1 MRVLIAFDKFK
12 DSLTAR
18 EACETA
24 ARALRARHP
33 DWQLD
38 LCPLADGGDGFVD
51 LLCHSAGGAVQ
62 KFPVEGPRGGL
73 IEAGIGLVPL
83 TKIPKAARELLRLDP
98 IPPMADRVGP
108 AAQKSRPAPA
118 GAETTVAIVEMAA
131 ASGLA
136 LLPPQARDPWRASS
150 YGTGQLI
157 RAASE
162 LGAGAVLL
170 GIGGSATHDLGLGAL
185 SALGFEFR
193 GADGAKIRPPV
204 PAQWPRLA
212 RIEGALYPSIPPIRI
227 ACDVS
232 NPLLGPR
239 GAAAVYAPQKGL
251 GPADFERLEAATAG
265 MAARL
270 IAASGA
276 APDLAKRP
284 GAGAA
289 GGISFGLM
297 AAAGALLLPGFE
309 LVSAWLNLEARVASA
324 DLVVTGEGRFDESS
338 SEGKGPGAVAAQAR
352 RLGRP
357 AHVFA
362 GEIRGKSAVHLHA
375 ITPAGTPLPRAL
387 REARANLAAEVGRIF

>member
-1 MRVLIAFDKFK
+1 
-12 DSLTAR
+12 
-18 EACETA
+18 
-24 ARALRARHP
+24 
-33 DWQLD
+33 
-38 LCPLADGGDGFVD
+38 
-51 LLCHSAGGAVQ
+51 
-62 KFPVEGPRGGL
+62 
-73 IEAGIGLVPL
+73 
-83 TKIPKAARELLRLDP
+83 
-98 IPPMADRVGP
+98 
-108 AAQKSRPAPA
+108 
-118 GAETTVAIVEMAA
+118 
-131 ASGLA
+131 
-136 LLPPQARDPWRASS
+136 
-150 YGTGQLI
+150 LI
-157 RAASE
+157 RTASE

-204 PAQWPRLA
+204 PAQWPRLT

-251 GPADFERLEAATAG
+251 LPEDFERLEAATAR
-265 MAARL
+265 MAALL

-276 APDLAKRP
+276 SPNLPKLP

-297 AAAGALLLPGFE
+297 AAAGALVLPGFE

-362 GEIRGKSAVHLHA
+362 GEIRGKSAAHLHA
-375 ITPAGTPLPRAL
+375 ITPEGMPLDRAL
-387 REARANLAAEVGRIF
+387 REARANLTAEVRRIF